1 MNTEDSRIAVLETE
15 VKYISQDVT
24 ELKGNVKDMHDC
36 LDRTRDELKAKL
48 DSMNKA
54 SNEQHDMLANEIKA
68 IKILKN
74 KILYLSLGGLAVIG
88 WVSGHLDLVNKL
100 FN

>member
-54 SNEQHDMLANEIKA
+54 SNDQHEMLANEIKA

-74 KILYLSLGGLAVIG
+74 KIMYISLGGLAVIG

>member
-15 VKYISQDVT
+15 VRYISQDVT

-54 SNEQHDMLANEIKA
+54 SNEQHVMLANEIKA

-74 KILYLSLGGLAVIG
+74 KIMYLGLGGLAVIG